1 MVYSTTKPKHLF
13 GRLLAAIVLLSAIA
27 GYTKTDVPVFLLAG
41 QSNMTGYAA
50 SSGLQTNEKSDV
62 QNVKIY
68 MDLTWEGNASR
79 VKKWLPL
86 GINFGSGNANNGQSI
101 GPELFFGRTLSD
113 SMPGQK
119 IALIKV
125 SCGSTYLAYH
135 RDDKG
140 ADDCWV
146 PPSSN
151 NGSAG
156 AHYQRMIS
164 AIDAALK
171 SFNTAY
177 DTSLYTPRW
186 AGFVWLQGEFDAYQ
200 TQYANAYE
208 KNLTNLINDVR
219 SALKIT
225 DLPVIIP
232 MISTDPQ
239 WTYGS
244 TVRTA
249 EVNVTKKMKNVD
261 TLETKSF
268 PISGGHYTA
277 PGQVKI
283 GTIAAQRWLN
293 MKYTY
298 SPAVSVKPI
307 ALTTKQKQ
315 SIVAKP
321 ASIISLNGRQVIGS
335 DYIHN
340 GIFITRT
347 ESGIFRYSSNFVK

>member
-13 GRLLAAIVLLSAIA
+13 GRLLSAIVLLSAIA
-27 GYTKTDVPVFLLAG
+27 GYAKTDVPVFILAG
-41 QSNMTGYAA
+41 QSNMTGY
-50 SSGLQTNEKSDV
+50 SSVNDLSTEQKKSVD
-62 QNVKIY
+62 NVMIY
-68 MDLTWEGNASR
+68 MDLSWEGDKSKM
-79 VKKWLPL
+79 KKWTIL
-86 GINFGSGNANNGQSI
+86 GPGFGSNSNAI
-101 GPELFFGRTLSD
+101 GPELFLGKTLSD
-113 SMPGQK
+113 SLPGKK

-125 SCGSTYLAYH
+125 SAGSTYLAYH
-135 RDDKG
+135 RDNKG
-140 ADDCWV
+140 QEDCWT

-156 AHYQRMIS
+156 RHYQLMIS
-164 AIDAALK
+164 VIDAALK
-171 SFNTAY
+171 SFNTVY
-177 DTSLYTPRW
+177 DTTLYTPRW
-186 AGFVWLQGEFDAYQ
+186 AGFVWLQGEFDAYK

-283 GTIAAQRWLN
+283 GTIAAQRWLK
-293 MKYTY
+293 MKFAY
-298 SPAVSVKPI
+298 SPVVSVKPV
-307 ALTTKQKQ
+307 ALTTTQKQ
-315 SIVAKP
+315 SIFAKP
-321 ASIISLNGRQVIGS
+321 ASYISLNGRQVIGS
-335 DYIHN
+335 NYIHN
-340 GIFITRT
+340 GVFITRT
-347 ESGIFRYSSNFVK
+347 ESGILRYSPNFVK

>member
-13 GRLLAAIVLLSAIA
+13 GRLLAAIVLLSAIV
-27 GYTKTDVPVFLLAG
+27 GYAKTDVPVFLLAG

-50 SSGLQTNEKSDV
+50 SSGLQSGQGNDV
-62 QNVKIY
+62 TNVKIY

-86 GINFGSGNANNGQSI
+86 GNNFGAQGTNI

-125 SCGSTYLAYH
+125 SCGSTYLANH

-177 DTSLYTPRW
+177 DTTLYTPRW
-186 AGFVWLQGEFDAYQ
+186 AGFIWLQGEFDAYQ

-244 TVRTA
+244 TVRAA
-249 EVNVTKKMKNVD
+249 EVAVTKKMKNVD
-261 TLETKSF
+261 TLDTKSF

-283 GTIAAQRWLN
+283 GTISAQRWLK
-293 MKYTY
+293 MKFAY
-298 SPAVSVKPI
+298 SPTSSVTPLG
-307 ALTTKQKQ
+307 LTTVKKQLNRTNPV
-315 SIVAKP
+315 SFT
-321 ASIISLNGRQVIGS
+321 SLSGRQVIGS

-340 GIFITRT
+340 GIFIART
-347 ESGIFRYSSNFVK
+347 ESGILRYMPSFAK